1 MVESPLLSLLVRHL
15 AHRGSVTHARG
26 RKTRVRQNLISRRR
40 RNVRAFI
47 LALGL
52 LGVSAWAGAR
62 DLALVSNKAN
72 SVTVMTLPDLV
83 KICKGQVNHWP
94 DGKPVTF
101 ITRNPS
107 LPEMRLVLEKIY
119 GMPKEEVST
128 LITTA
133 NHGRANHPAIV
144 VVDSDDALVQR
155 VESTAGAVGLVDVYS
170 ITGGVRVV
178 KVAGKLPLEPGYP
191 LHGN

>member
-1 MVESPLLSLLVRHL
+1 MRVLIL
-15 AHRGSVTHARG
+15 ASG
-26 RKTRVRQNLISRRR
+26 
-40 RNVRAFI
+40 I
-47 LALGL
+47 LALSVL
-52 LGVSAWAGAR
+52 ATAR
-62 DLALVSNKAN
+62 DMALVSNKAN

-128 LITTA
+128 LIAAA